1 MILLFLENFF
11 ISLSA
16 VFANKT
22 RSILTALGIII
33 GVVSVTMM
41 GTLISGLDKTFE
53 SSMSWLGKD
62 ILYVSRY
69 EWFGDMEWWEV
80 RNRPRIRP
88 EYVDKVKE
96 RSKYALAVAP
106 VMQRGASLSLGEKE
120 TRTEIFGT
128 NEDYMET
135 ITTNIVQ
142 GRFFSKNEDRS
153 GARVT
158 VIGDGIKE
166 AFFGDN
172 DPIGKYIKIDNIKF
186 RVIGV
191 LEKQGKF
198 LGLFSVDKQA
208 ILPIGAYNRIFSK
221 RGWMRLSI
229 KIPENKI
236 EEGFSSSEIRPKV
249 VPGEYTARVNYEG
262 LKLEEKI
269 TVVGDNRIKM
279 PVDDYRKK
287 LKALLTLRD
296 LLSRTHKLIDKV
308 SFSADQLEDLIKK
321 LNDASSQDSKD
332 AMKIHKKILEH
343 KFEFLM
349 RPPPSMTY
357 RQKPRLREEIRSLMS
372 AIDNTTNPPTAPQIE
387 RIASLIKEV
396 DEQEETILSNESE
409 LLNLNRK
416 LSSLPQIIY

>member
-1 MILLFLENFF
+1 MTSLFIENLF
-11 ISLSA
+11 ISLSSI
-16 VFANKT
+16 FANKT
-22 RSILTALGIII
+22 RSILTALGITI

-53 SSMSWLGKD
+53 NSMSWLGKD

-88 EYVDKVKE
+88 EYVDKVKQ

-106 VMQRGASLSLGEKE
+106 VMQRGASLSRGEKE

-153 GARVT
+153 GSRVT

-166 AFFGDN
+166 AFFGDQ
-172 DPIGKYIKIDNIKF
+172 DPIGEYIKIDNIKF

-229 KIPENKI
+229 KIPEDKI
-236 EEGFSSSEIRPKV
+236 EEGLDEISSVMRHIR
-249 VPGEYTARVNYEG
+249 G
-262 LKLEEKI
+262 LKPNQKNDFAINQTKAFEKNYNALKLAIGGTGTFI
-269 TVVGDNRIKM
+269 T
-279 PVDDYRKK
+279 
-287 LKALLTLRD
+287 
-296 LLSRTHKLIDKV
+296 LLSLIVGGIGVMNIMFVSVKERTREIGVRKAIGATKG
-308 SFSADQLEDLIKK
+308 
-321 LNDASSQDSKD
+321 
-332 AMKIHKKILEH
+332 MILGQ
-343 KFEFLM
+343 FLM
-349 RPPPSMTY
+349 EAVSIC
-357 RQKPRLREEIRSLMS
+357 L
-372 AIDNTTNPPTAPQIE
+372 
-387 RIASLIKEV
+387 IAGFIG
-396 DEQEETILSNESE
+396 LSISYMLSI
-409 LLNLNRK
+409 LLNKIFPSTLDIWLAMFSIFMSIIVGVISGIIPSYRAAN
-416 LSSLPQIIY
+416 LDPIDSLRYE

>member
-96 RSKYALAVAP
+96 RSEYALAVAP
-106 VMQRGASLSLGEKE
+106 VMQRGASLSRGEKE

-142 GRFFSKNEDRS
+142 GRFFSKNENRS

-166 AFFGDN
+166 AFFGDI
-172 DPIGKYIKIDNIKF
+172 DPIGEYIKIDNIKF

-229 KIPENKI
+229 KIPEDKI
-236 EEGFSSSEIRPKV
+236 EEGLDEISSVMRHIR
-249 VPGEYTARVNYEG
+249 G
-262 LKLEEKI
+262 LKPNQKNDFAINQTKAFEKNYNTLKLAIGGTGTFI
-269 TVVGDNRIKM
+269 T
-279 PVDDYRKK
+279 
-287 LKALLTLRD
+287 
-296 LLSRTHKLIDKV
+296 LLSLIVGGIGVMNIMFVSVKERTKEIGVRK
-308 SFSADQLEDLIKK
+308 AIG
-321 LNDASSQDSKD
+321 ATRG
-332 AMKIHKKILEH
+332 MILGQ
-343 KFEFLM
+343 FLM
-349 RPPPSMTY
+349 EAVSICLIAGLIGLSISYILSILLNKIFPSTLDIGLAMFS
-357 RQKPRLREEIRSLMS
+357 ILMS
-372 AIDNTTNPPTAPQIE
+372 IIVGVISGVIPSYRAANLDPID
-387 RIASLIKEV
+387 SLRYE
-396 DEQEETILSNESE
+396 
-409 LLNLNRK
+409 
-416 LSSLPQIIY
+416 

>member
-1 MILLFLENFF
+1 MILLFIESFH

-22 RSILTALGIII
+22 RSMLTALGIII

-41 GTLISGLDKTFE
+41 GTLISGLDRTFE
-53 SSMSWLGKD
+53 NSMSWLGKD

-80 RNRPRIRP
+80 RNRPRMRP

-106 VMQRGASLSLGEKE
+106 VMQRGADLSRGEKK

-158 VIGDGIKE
+158 VIGNGIKE
-166 AFFGDN
+166 AFFGET
-172 DPIGKYIKIDNIKF
+172 DPIGEYIKIDNIKF

-229 KIPENKI
+229 KIPENRI
-236 EEGFSSSEIRPKV
+236 EEGLDEISSVMRHIR
-249 VPGEYTARVNYEG
+249 G
-262 LKLEEKI
+262 LKPNQKNDFAINQTKAFEKNYNTLKLAIGGTGTFI
-269 TVVGDNRIKM
+269 TLLSLIVGGIGVMNIMFVSVKERTREIGVRKAIGATRAMILGQFLMEAVAICVLAGLIGLSISYILSILLNQIFPSNLDLVLAMFSILMSIVVGVVSGVI
-279 PVDDYRKK
+279 PSY
-287 LKALLTLRD
+287 KAANLDPIDSLRY
-296 LLSRTHKLIDKV
+296 
-308 SFSADQLEDLIKK
+308 E
-321 LNDASSQDSKD
+321 
-332 AMKIHKKILEH
+332 
-343 KFEFLM
+343 
-349 RPPPSMTY
+349 
-357 RQKPRLREEIRSLMS
+357 
-372 AIDNTTNPPTAPQIE
+372 
-387 RIASLIKEV
+387 
-396 DEQEETILSNESE
+396 
-409 LLNLNRK
+409 
-416 LSSLPQIIY
+416 